1 MKSVISDHVLYYAT
15 NFYFYFLFIFLQM
28 QLFYTS
34 REMVHL
40 AHAAN
45 QLRDGLSGAGVL
57 RTKELLTEPRLAVAV

>member
-1 MKSVISDHVLYYAT
+1 
-15 NFYFYFLFIFLQM
+15 
-28 QLFYTS
+28 
-34 REMVHL
+34 MVHL